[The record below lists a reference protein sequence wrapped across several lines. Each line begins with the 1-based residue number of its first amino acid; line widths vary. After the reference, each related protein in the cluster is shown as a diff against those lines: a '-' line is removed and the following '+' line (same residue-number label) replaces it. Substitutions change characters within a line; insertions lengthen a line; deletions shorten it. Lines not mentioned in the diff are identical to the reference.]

1 MKGNKSVETLS
12 ESNMDNLITIL
23 LSALVGSG
31 LTYWF
36 GVRHLRTE
44 TEIKA
49 KVEKYN
55 NLIKYLRGF
64 IGASANSELKKHF
77 FQEWETSWL
86 YCSDDVF
93 NAIHQMIEYI
103 QIEPTQRKKP
113 DIKGKKI
120 LGDIILAMRKD
131 LLSKGTRLSNDDF
144 VFYDVHE
151 S

>member
-1 MKGNKSVETLS
+1 MN
-12 ESNMDNLITIL
+12 DFITII

-31 LTYWF
+31 VTYWF

-44 TEIKA
+44 TEIKV

-64 IGASANSELKKHF
+64 IGLTISAELKKQF

-93 NAIHQMIEYI
+93 NAIRKMIEYARDKNK
-103 QIEPTQRKKP
+103 QQRYLQN
-113 DIKGKKI
+113 GVGNEI
-120 LGDIILAMRKD
+120 LGDIIIAMRKD
-131 LLSKGTRLSNDDF
+131 LLRKKTKLSNKDF
-144 VFYDVHE
+144 VFWDVIE
-151 S
+151 

>member
-1 MKGNKSVETLS
+1 
-12 ESNMDNLITIL
+12 MDNLMTII

-31 LTYWF
+31 ITYWF

-44 TEIKA
+44 IEVKV

-64 IGASANSELKKHF
+64 VGASASAELKKQF

-93 NAIHQMIEYI
+93 NAIRRMIKYA
-103 QIEPTQRKKP
+103 QDKK
-113 DIKGKKI
+113 KGQTETGTKDEIGHEI
-120 LGDIILAMRKD
+120 LGEIIIAMRKD
-131 LLSKGTRLSNDDF
+131 LLRKKTKLLSKDF
-144 VFYDVHE
+144 VFWDVHE
-151 S
+151 